1 MIVIN
6 FNKAKQITKERLRY
20 ERKPLLEQQDILFQR
35 SLENNADTSA
45 IIVEKQRLR
54 DITNLV
60 DNSTTLEQL
69 KATSTSQQTKIESL
83 EARLT
88 ALENN

>member
-1 MIVIN
+1 MIIIN
-6 FNKAKQITKERLRY
+6 FDKAKQITKERLRQ

-45 IIVEKQRLR
+45 IVAEKQRLR

-60 DNSTTLEQL
+60 DDATTLEQL
-69 KATSTSQQTKIESL
+69 KQ
-83 EARLT
+83 LT
-88 ALENN
+88 ANN

>member
-6 FNKAKQITKERLRY
+6 FDKAKQITKERLRQ

-35 SLENNADTSA
+35 SLENNSDTSA
-45 IIVEKQRLR
+45 IILEKQRLR

-60 DNSTTLEQL
+60 DDVTTLEQL
-69 KATSTSQQTKIESL
+69 KQ
-83 EARLT
+83 LT
-88 ALENN
+88 VNN

>member
-1 MIVIN
+1 MGVCRMIAIN
-6 FNKAKQITKERLRY
+6 FDKAKQITKERLRQ

-54 DITNLV
+54 NITNLV
-60 DNSTTLEQL
+60 DNVTTLEQL
-69 KATSTSQQTKIESL
+69 KQ
-83 EARLT
+83 LT
-88 ALENN
+88 VNN

>member
-1 MIVIN
+1 MIIIN
-6 FNKAKQITKERLRY
+6 FDKAKQITKERLRQ
-20 ERKPLLEQQDILFQR
+20 ERKPLLEQQDVLFQR

-60 DNSTTLEQL
+60 DDASTLEQL
-69 KATSTSQQTKIESL
+69 KQ
-83 EARLT
+83 LT
-88 ALENN
+88 VNN

>member
-1 MIVIN
+1 MITIN
-6 FNKAKQITKERLRY
+6 FDKAKQITKERLRQ

-35 SLENNADTSA
+35 SLENNSDTSA

-60 DNSTTLEQL
+60 DDVTTLEQL
-69 KATSTSQQTKIESL
+69 KQ
-83 EARLT
+83 LT
-88 ALENN
+88 VNN

>member
-1 MIVIN
+1 MGVRRMITIN
-6 FNKAKQITKERLRY
+6 FDKAKQITKERLRQ

-35 SLENNADTSA
+35 SLENNTDTSA

-60 DNSTTLEQL
+60 DDVTTLEQL
-69 KATSTSQQTKIESL
+69 KQ
-83 EARLT
+83 LT
-88 ALENN
+88 VNN

>member
-1 MIVIN
+1 MITIN
-6 FNKAKQITKERLRY
+6 FNKAKEITKERLRQ

-45 IIVEKQRLR
+45 IVAEKQRLR

-69 KATSTSQQTKIESL
+69 KQLKAIL
-83 EARLT
+83 
-88 ALENN
+88 

>member
-6 FNKAKQITKERLRY
+6 FDKAKQITKERLRQ
-20 ERKPLLEQQDILFQR
+20 ERKPLLKQQDILFQR

-45 IIVEKQRLR
+45 IILEKQRLR

-60 DNSTTLEQL
+60 DDATTLEQL
-69 KATSTSQQTKIESL
+69 KQLKANSIL
-83 EARLT
+83 
-88 ALENN
+88 

>member
-1 MIVIN
+1 MITIN
-6 FNKAKQITKERLRY
+6 FDKAKQITKERLRQ

-35 SLENNADTSA
+35 SLENNSDTSA

-60 DNSTTLEQL
+60 DDATNLEQL
-69 KATSTSQQTKIESL
+69 KQ
-83 EARLT
+83 LT
-88 ALENN
+88 VNN

>member
-6 FNKAKQITKERLRY
+6 FDKAKQITKERLRQ
-20 ERKPLLEQQDILFQR
+20 ERKPLLEKQDILFQR

-60 DNSTTLEQL
+60 DNATTLEQL
-69 KATSTSQQTKIESL
+69 KQLKV
-83 EARLT
+83 
-88 ALENN
+88 NK